1 MIEEVHKRGGTNN
14 CNDPEVQTCCTFLKP
29 TEKKR
34 NTVLDRRFFF
44 TTGSKDT
51 RRLVSPVIFFSPS
64 FSPSNF
70 FFFFFLNRAWTF
82 SESSK
87 FLSLSFLLFDFF

>member
-14 CNDPEVQTCCTFLKP
+14 CNDPEVPFFETDG
-29 TEKKR
+29 KKAKHSFR
-34 NTVLDRRFFF
+34 SEIFFHHRFKRH
-44 TTGSKDT
+44 TSPC
-51 RRLVSPVIFFSPS
+51 VSRDIFFSLF
-64 FSPSNF
+64 FSLKFYFLF
-70 FFFFFLNRAWTF
+70 FFKSCFWTF

>member
-14 CNDPEVQTCCTFLKP
+14 CNDRSTNLKYLFK
-29 TEKKR
+29 TDGKKR
-34 NTVLDRRFFF
+34 NTDRRFFF

-51 RRLVSPVIFFSPS
+51 RCLVSPVIFFSPS

-70 FFFFFLNRAWTF
+70 IIFLIMM
-82 SESSK
+82 
-87 FLSLSFLLFDFF
+87 DFQ